1 MKVSLFQAAKWLFI
15 LLPIA
20 VAGWINL
27 PRNGHLMN
35 LSNVRRSDKCL
46 LWNSDPQIHYQ
57 DSENYGRGEMHLSA
71 ELVEGDLVVIK
82 TGTWCVDGVEVGN
95 GEPMSFVSMIFSLL
109 TLYSIYLSFFF
120 QKYVKVDTI
129 QLVWTH
135 DCEHGQIR
143 GFSVNFANQEKDLH
157 GGVRCFVDENEYV
170 EFGPEQLVAKIPSV
184 WDAND
189 DSGGNILVSLSD
201 ADFFDATI
209 S

>member
-15 LLPIA
+15 LLPIT

-46 LWNSDPQIHYQ
+46 LCNSDPQIHYQ

-71 ELVEGDLVVIK
+71 ELEEGDLVVIK
-82 TGTWCVDGVEVGN
+82 TGTWCVDGVEVGD
-95 GEPMSFVSMIFSLL
+95 GEPMSF
-109 TLYSIYLSFFF
+109 
-120 QKYVKVDTI
+120 KYVKVDTI

-143 GFSVNFANQEKDLH
+143 GFSVNFASQEKDLQ
-157 GGVRCFVDENEYV
+157 GRVRCFVDENEYV